1 MKALDQFTTG
11 VEMKNFMEREMK
23 KRFPEEFI
31 SIN

>member
-11 VEMKNFMEREMK
+11 VEMKNFMEHEMK